1 MARLH
6 HKNEYCH
13 GVSVIFKHKF
23 AYRLT
28 QVYDRNKSKNDLTL
42 VKIFIFHECLA
53 IILTEIRI
61 FNSPESKRN
70 YTYIL
75 EQNTGFKL

>member
-28 QVYDRNKSKNDLTL
+28 QIYARNKSKNDLTL
-42 VKIFIFHECLA
+42 VKIFIFHEC
-53 IILTEIRI
+53 
-61 FNSPESKRN
+61 
-70 YTYIL
+70 YTNI
-75 EQNTGFKL
+75 

>member
-28 QVYDRNKSKNDLTL
+28 QVYARNKSKNDLTL
-42 VKIFIFHECLA
+42 VKIFLYLMNAWLLLYEYLIPQNLKG
-53 IILTEIRI
+53 IIIISLNKILD
-61 FNSPESKRN
+61 SN
-70 YTYIL
+70 Y
-75 EQNTGFKL
+75 N

>member
-28 QVYDRNKSKNDLTL
+28 QVYARNKSKNDLTL
-42 VKIFIFHECLA
+42 VKIFIFYGCLA
-53 IILTEIRI
+53 IIIRK

-70 YTYIL
+70 YNYIL
-75 EQNTGFKL
+75 EQHTGFKL

>member
-28 QVYDRNKSKNDLTL
+28 QIYARNKSKNDLTL
-42 VKIFIFHECLA
+42 VKILIFH
-53 IILTEIRI
+53 EIRI
-61 FNSPESKRN
+61 FNSPV
-70 YTYIL
+70 YTKEL
-75 EQNTGFKL
+75 

>member
-28 QVYDRNKSKNDLTL
+28 QVYARNKSKNDLTL
-42 VKIFIFHECLA
+42 VKIFLYLMNAWLLLYEYLIPQNLKG
-53 IILTEIRI
+53 IIIISL
-61 FNSPESKRN
+61 NK
-70 YTYIL
+70 IL
-75 EQNTGFKL
+75 DSNHN